1 MSAKSSEMT
10 GELFTKSESRT
21 EDVIAMM
28 TEVQEKFTHKF
39 INDAGNNEC
48 FEKKV
53 LSGDNKTEKNSF
65 YGILRYA
72 NE

>member
-1 MSAKSSEMT
+1 MSTKSTEFT

-28 TEVQEKFTHKF
+28 NEVQDKYTHKF
-39 INDAGNNEC
+39 TGKDGEIES

-65 YGILRYA
+65 YGILR
-72 NE
+72 